1 MLLLLIVYLIF
12 SCVVYMLIHVL
23 FVFLLCFL
31 FLQMSKLYLVENM
44 FTIYF
49 VGKSML
55 EDDS

>member
-12 SCVVYMLIHVL
+12 SCVVYMLTHVL

-44 FTIYF
+44 FIIYF

>member
-12 SCVVYMLIHVL
+12 SYRIYANMCYLYFYYV
-23 FVFLLCFL
+23 FL

-55 EDDS
+55 EDDT